1 MKKIQIEI
9 KTPEEMIELGRK
21 VGRLCYPNIVL
32 AMNGNLGAGKT
43 TMTKGIGEVLNIKRV
58 INSPTF
64 TIMKVYEGK
73 LTLYHM
79 DVYRITDCFSDFEL
93 EEYFEADG
101 VCVVEWAENVS
112 PLLPD
117 SKIDIT
123 IKDLGDDKREFIIEA
138 KDNDEINVE
147 IIKKIKESWQLC

>member
-64 TIMKVYEGK
+64 TIMKVYEGT
-73 LTLYHM
+73 LNLYHL
-79 DVYRITDCFSDFEL
+79 DVYRIDNVSNDFEL
-93 EEYFEADG
+93 EEYFYYGG
-101 VCVVEWAENVS
+101 VTVIEWADNVKS
-112 PLLPD
+112 LLPD
-117 SKIDIT
+117 DTIYFDFSINIDASRVVTIEGNDDFIT
-123 IKDLGDDKREFIIEA
+123 KLE
-138 KDNDEINVE
+138 
-147 IIKKIKESWQLC
+147 KEY